1 MVFHIRPD
9 FDVAKTPHAIL
20 FARFVGRKKTP
31 PHGEPSQTN
40 PYWKLVYWFLRD
52 KPSMEIS

>member
-1 MVFHIRPD
+1 MVFHIRQD
-9 FDVAKTPHAIL
+9 FDVAKTPHATL
-20 FARFVGRKKTP
+20 FARFVGRKKTLP
-31 PHGEPSQTN
+31 NGEPSERN